1 MHCNV
6 CLLIV
11 CVCFRVRV
19 LRSQNMVHTAPK
31 YKFSNFVGSLCNK
44 RVVDFLG
51 LITSTTSKLRSS
63 SSSIILLYANAHD
76 EIMARDRV
84 RVWTSI
90 PLQHFSILIDSFFL
104 HSLRMSPLPSLLSLS
119 LSFHPSLDLDQ
130 NHHHHTNP
138 KSSVRH
144 QASGISRPQ
153 TNERRINK

>member
-119 LSFHPSLDLDQ
+119 LFSSI
-130 NHHHHTNP
+130 TGSRP
-138 KSSVRH
+138 KSSSSH
-144 QASGISRPQ
+144 KSKIFSQASGISRPQ